1 MSGLTPSQTVGPY
14 FRIGLDWPDAW
25 RLAVD
30 HSGGP
35 RITLRGQVLDG
46 DGVPVTDALI
56 EIWQADSDGRYHAV
70 GAGGFR
76 GVGRCA
82 VDGHGGFRFETVMPG
97 RVVAPDTSLQAPH
110 VNVLVLA
117 RGLLQQLYTRIY
129 FAADAALHATDVV
142 LACVPARRR
151 ATLIAAPAGDEQV
164 FDIHLQGERETVFF
178 EL

>member
-30 HSGGP
+30 DSVGP
-35 RITLRGQVLDG
+35 RITLRGQMLDG

-56 EIWQADSDGRYHAV
+56 EIWQADSDGRYHAAR
-70 GAGGFR
+70 AGGF
-76 GVGRCA
+76 GGAGRCA
-82 VDGHGGFRFETVMPG
+82 VDGHGGFRFETVKPG
-97 RVVAPDTSLQAPH
+97 RVAAPDASLQAPH
-110 VNVLVLA
+110 INVLVMA

-151 ATLIAAPAGDEQV
+151 ATLIAVPVGDEQV